1 MRLLRLDLDRYGPF
15 TGRTLSFP
23 PGARLHIVH
32 GPNEAGKSCALA
44 AVTDLLFG
52 IERLTRYDF
61 LHEGKDLRIGAEI
74 IGRDGARLTFRRR
87 KGNKNTL
94 LGPDDSPIADDA
106 LLPYLGSLTRDVFCR
121 AFGLNAETLRRGAEE
136 MLRSDGEA
144 GASLFAAAS
153 GLRGLSDLLRSLE
166 DEANTIFAP
175 RASKDRRFYQALDR
189 FEDARR
195 AIRERELR
203 AGDWKALNESI
214 DSLAARLGDIRAK
227 RNEIASARSQLA
239 RLKRVGPLMRLLDEH
254 LSRFD
259 AFADLPQLPRGTA
272 EALRDSLDAVT
283 QAEEGLRRAEAD
295 LATARLD
302 LDGMVVDEALTVA
315 ADQVVQIFG
324 ESGGHAANRR
334 DLPRIQAELDDL
346 QRTLATLAGRL
357 GQEPG
362 AIRAVQPSDAAQ
374 AQLERLIADGR
385 ALAETRRG
393 QRAAIERET
402 TTLAEL
408 RRQQAEQGGLS
419 DPRPLQQRL
428 SAIEPVLQ
436 RLDRRAELDREIRT
450 ERRSLAEAA
459 ARLMPQVTDL
469 DAVASAPRPGAEA
482 IGRHRSIQ
490 DDLAAQER
498 RERDQI
504 AAAATT
510 IAAIE
515 AKLEALATNRPVPS
529 AERIAVLRRDRDQA
543 WERLR
548 GALFGEPGAPQDG
561 ALASTT
567 ARFEHLVAEADQLS
581 DEARADAA
589 RVGEHAVETRNL
601 ALARQQAAA
610 AQERLTTLE
619 TRRREAADEWRGL
632 WTGLAIT
639 PGTPAEMAAWA
650 AAVETLL
657 QRREAVEVQQDRSA
671 AIDRAVR
678 GVVPTL
684 QAIAAESG
692 LPPLDSLEPGLIAA
706 RLRQHLEALA
716 DGWNKARGL
725 ATRIEDGQRRIEAL
739 RAAEVETAAG
749 FEAWTALWA
758 DAVASI
764 GEASSTSIDGAEAAL
779 AVWREV
785 PSTLREL
792 DDRARRV
799 AGLRRD
805 IADFERRAGDLIAR
819 LAPDLATLPADAAV
833 TVLHERVTAARAAA
847 TRRAAAIEHV
857 ARADRACADARR
869 VLTEAERNRDELAAG
884 LPPGLDLGVVLARW
898 AERDGL
904 VTAIAEQRRQL
915 VLQSDG
921 LDEASL
927 RAALAEF
934 DADMAEARL
943 QGLAQEDEATDHA
956 AKETFA
962 EQDRALR
969 RRAELE
975 QGAGAEIAAQQR
987 RNAEAELVE
996 AARNWAVRKIGALMI
1011 GAAVERHRASQE
1023 DPLLAR
1029 AGALFAMMTGGAYD
1043 GVVQE
1048 YDDGD
1053 TPRLVGR
1060 RPDGRT
1066 VPIQGMSEGTRD
1078 QLYLALR
1085 LAYLNAYA
1093 NRAEPAPFVVD
1104 DIFASFDEARTAHGL
1119 KALAAIADRVQMIV
1133 FTHHQHVVDAAARE
1147 LGDELS
1153 VVSLG

>member
-32 GPNEAGKSCALA
+32 GPNEAGKSCTLA
-44 AVTDLLFG
+44 AITDLLFG

-74 IGRDGARLTFRRR
+74 IGRDGSRLTFRRR

-106 LLPYLGSLTRDVFCR
+106 LLPYLGSLTRDVFSR
-121 AFGLNAETLRRGAEE
+121 AFGLNAETLRRGAED

-153 GLRGLSDLLRSLE
+153 GLRGLSDLRRSLE

-189 FEDARR
+189 FEDARK
-195 AIRERELR
+195 AIREGELR

-214 DSLAARLGDIRAK
+214 DSLAARLGDIRAQ
-227 RNEIASARSQLA
+227 RNGIAAARSQLA

-254 LSRFD
+254 LVRLD
-259 AFADLPQLPRGTA
+259 AFAGLPQLPRGTTD
-272 EALRDSLDAVT
+272 ALRGSLDAVT
-283 QAEEGLRRAEAD
+283 QAEEGLRRAETD
-295 LATARLD
+295 LATARQD
-302 LDGMVVDEALTVA
+302 LDGIAVDEALTVA

-324 ESGGHAANRR
+324 ESGGHAASRR

-346 QRTLATLAGRL
+346 ERALAALAGRL

-362 AIRAVQPSDAAQ
+362 TIQTVQPSDAAQ
-374 AQLERLIADGR
+374 AQLQQLIAGGR
-385 ALAETRRG
+385 TLAETRRG

-402 TTLAEL
+402 ATLAEL
-408 RRQQAEQGGLS
+408 QRQQAEQGGLS

-428 SAIEPVLQ
+428 GAIEPVLQ
-436 RLDRRAELDREIRT
+436 QLDRRAELDREIRT

-459 ARLMPQVTDL
+459 ARLMPPVTDL
-469 DAVASAPRPGAEA
+469 DAVAAAPRPGAEA
-482 IGRHRSIQ
+482 IGRHRGIQ
-490 DDLAAQER
+490 EDLVAQER

-510 IAAIE
+510 ITAIE
-515 AKLEALATNRPVPS
+515 AKLEALATTRPVPS
-529 AERIAVLRRDRDQA
+529 VERIAALRRERDQL

-548 GALFGEPGAPQDG
+548 GALFGEPDAPQG
-561 ALASTT
+561 STLASAA
-567 ARFEHLVAEADQLS
+567 ARFERLAAEADQLS
-581 DEARADAA
+581 DEAQADAA

-610 AQERLTTLE
+610 AQDRLAALE
-619 TRRREAADEWRGL
+619 TRRREAVDEWRGL
-632 WTGLAIT
+632 WIGLAVT
-639 PGTPAEMAAWA
+639 PGTPAEMTAWV
-650 AAVETLL
+650 AAVEALL
-657 QRREAVEVQQDRSA
+657 RRRDAVEAQQDRVDV
-671 AIDRAVR
+671 IDRAVR
-678 GVVPTL
+678 DVVPAL
-684 QAIAAESG
+684 QAIAAASG
-692 LPPLDSLEPGLIAA
+692 LPPFDPLEPGLIAA
-706 RLRQHLEALA
+706 RLRQHLETLA
-716 DGWNKARGL
+716 SGWDQARGL
-725 ATRIEDGQRRIEAL
+725 ATRLDDGRRRIEAL

-749 FEAWTALWA
+749 LEAWTALWA
-758 DAVASI
+758 ESAPSI
-764 GEASSTSIDGAEAAL
+764 GQASSTSIDGAEAAL

-785 PSTLREL
+785 PATLREL
-792 DDRARRV
+792 DNRARRV

-805 IADFERRAGDLIAR
+805 IATFERRADDLIAR
-819 LAPDLATLPADAAV
+819 LAPDLAALPADAAV
-833 TVLHERVTAARAAA
+833 TVLHERVTAARGAAS
-847 TRRAAAIEHV
+847 RRAAAIEHL

-869 VLTEAERNRDELAAG
+869 ALAEAEQRRDELAAG
-884 LPPGLDLGVVLARW
+884 LPPGLDLGIVLARW
-898 AERDGL
+898 TERDSL
-904 VTAIAEQRRQL
+904 ATAITEQRTQL

-921 LDEASL
+921 LDEAAL

-934 DADMAEARL
+934 DADTTEARL
-943 QGLAQEDEATDHA
+943 QGLAQEDEALDHA
-956 AKETFA
+956 AQETFA

-975 QGAGAEIAAQQR
+975 MGVGAEIAAQQR

-996 AARNWAVRKIGALMI
+996 AARNWAVRKLGALMI

-1029 AGALFAMMTGGAYD
+1029 AGALFAMLTGDAYD

-1085 LAYLNAYA
+1085 LAYLDAYA

-1104 DIFASFDEARTAHGL
+1104 DIFASFDEARTAQGL
-1119 KALAAIADRVQMIV
+1119 KALAAIADRVQMVV
-1133 FTHHQHVVDAAARE
+1133 FTHHQHVVDVAARA
-1147 LGDELS
+1147 LGDELA

>member
-23 PGARLHIVH
+23 PEAKLNVVH

-44 AVTDLLFG
+44 AITDLLFG
-52 IERLTRYDF
+52 IERVTRYDF
-61 LHEGKDLRIGAEI
+61 LHEGKELRIGAEI
-74 IGRDGARLTFRRR
+74 TGRDGGRLSFRRR
-87 KGNKNTL
+87 KGTKNTL

-106 LLPYLGSLTRDVFCR
+106 LLPYLGGLTRDVFCR
-121 AFGLNAETLRRGAEE
+121 AFGLNAETLRRGAED

-153 GLRGLSDLLRSLE
+153 GLRGLSDLRRSLE
-166 DEANTIFAP
+166 DEASAIFAP

-189 FEDARR
+189 FEDARK
-195 AIRERELR
+195 AIRDSELR

-214 DSLAARLGDIRAK
+214 DSLAARLGDIRVQ
-227 RNEIASARSQLA
+227 RNGIATARSQLA
-239 RLKRVGPLMRLLDEH
+239 RLKRVGPLMRLLDDH
-254 LSRFD
+254 LTRLD
-259 AFADLPQLPRGTA
+259 GFADLPQLARGTA

-283 QAEEGLRRAEAD
+283 RAEEALRRAEAD
-295 LATARLD
+295 LATAQQD
-302 LDGMVVDEALTVA
+302 LGGIVVDEALTAA

-324 ESGGHAANRR
+324 ESGGYAASRR
-334 DLPRIQAELDDL
+334 DLPRIQAELDEL
-346 QRTLATLAGRL
+346 EQTLAALAGRL
-357 GQEPG
+357 GQDPG
-362 AIRAVQPSDAAQ
+362 AIQTVQPSDAAQ
-374 AQLERLIADGR
+374 AQLQRLIADGR
-385 ALAETRRG
+385 TLAETRRG

-402 TTLAEL
+402 ATLAEL
-408 RRQQAEQGGLS
+408 QRQQAEQGGLS

-428 SAIEPVLQ
+428 GAIEPVLQ
-436 RLDRRAELDREIRT
+436 QLDRRAELDREIRT
-450 ERRSLAEAA
+450 ERRGLAEAA
-459 ARLMPQVTDL
+459 ARLMPPVTDL

-482 IGRHRSIQ
+482 IGRHRGIE
-490 DDLAAQER
+490 DDLATQER

-510 IAAIE
+510 ITAIE
-515 AKLEALATNRPVPS
+515 AKLEALATSRPVPS
-529 AERIAVLRRDRDQA
+529 AERITALRQERDQV

-548 GALFGEPGAPQDG
+548 GALFDEPGAPHGG
-561 ALASTT
+561 ALAGAV
-567 ARFEHLVAEADQLS
+567 ARFERLAAEADQLA

-601 ALARQQAAA
+601 VQARQQAAA
-610 AQERLTTLE
+610 AQDRLAAVE
-619 TRRREAADEWRGL
+619 TRRREAADEWQGL
-632 WTGLAIT
+632 WTDLAVT
-639 PGTPAEMAAWA
+639 PRTPAEMTAWV

-657 QRREAVEVQQDRSA
+657 QRRDAVEAQQDRVA
-671 AIDRAVR
+671 VIDRMVDDI
-678 GVVPTL
+678 VPTL
-684 QAIAAESG
+684 QAIAAASG
-692 LPPLDSLEPGLIAA
+692 LPALGPLEPGLVAA

-716 DGWNKARGL
+716 NGWDKARGL
-725 ATRIEDGQRRIEAL
+725 ATRIDDGQRRIEAL
-739 RAAEVETAAG
+739 RAAEIETAADL
-749 FEAWTALWA
+749 EAWTTLWA
-758 DAVASI
+758 ESAPGI
-764 GEASSTSIDGAEAAL
+764 GQASSTSIDGAEAAL

-785 PSTLREL
+785 PATLREL
-792 DDRARRV
+792 DNRARRV

-805 IADFERRAGDLIAR
+805 IAEFERRADDLIAR

-833 TVLHERVTAARAAA
+833 TILHERVTAARAAA
-847 TRRAAAIEHV
+847 GRRAAAIEHLD
-857 ARADRACADARR
+857 RADRARADARHT
-869 VLTEAERNRDELAAG
+869 LAEAERSRDQLASG
-884 LPPGLDLGVVLARW
+884 LPPGLDLGVLHARW
-898 AERDGL
+898 TEQDSL
-904 VTAIAEQRRQL
+904 VTAIAEQRTQL

-921 LDEASL
+921 LDEAAL
-927 RAALAEF
+927 RTALAEF
-934 DADMAEARL
+934 DADTAEARL
-943 QGLAQEDEATDHA
+943 QDLAQADEALDHA
-956 AKETFA
+956 AQETFA

-975 QGAGAEIAAQQR
+975 MGVGAEIAAQQR

-1029 AGALFAMMTGGAYD
+1029 AGALFAMLTGDSYD

-1085 LAYLNAYA
+1085 LAYLDGYA

-1119 KALAAIADRVQMIV
+1119 KALAAISDRVQMVV
-1133 FTHHQHVVDAAARE
+1133 FTHHQHVVDAAARV
-1147 LGDELS
+1147 LGDGLA
-1153 VVSLG
+1153 VISLG